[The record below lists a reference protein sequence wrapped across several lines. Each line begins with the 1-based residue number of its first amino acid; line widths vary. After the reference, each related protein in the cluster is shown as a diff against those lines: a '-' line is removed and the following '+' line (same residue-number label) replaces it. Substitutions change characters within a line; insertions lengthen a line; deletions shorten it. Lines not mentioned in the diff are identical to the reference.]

1 MRILLAVD
9 QHSYSTHAV
18 RLVAGLSMNT
28 WADITILGL
37 QPKRKT
43 GEKKSSV
50 VSGGQKIEPSFY
62 KAMHEY
68 RDVFLSHFEGET
80 SPYTQLKYDYELIQI
95 EPGIWQE
102 LHVGRSSR
110 KDFNVV
116 IRQGNPAKEILAEAE
131 REGSDLIVLGC
142 ERGKDCI
149 WEEWGNVPLKI
160 ATLSGCSVLVIKK
173 EIEIKKI
180 LCCLD
185 HDLVS
190 QESLEMI
197 SQMVTLHRAELDI
210 VGLTEGEGLR
220 ENVERKLDWLLKYYR
235 TRNIDPLIELV
246 EFSSLETFISRE
258 TRWGLMA
265 LWMGKKSILE
275 KVLSKNK
282 AARLIKNSASS
293 VLLLK

>member
-9 QHSYSTHAV
+9 QHPYSTHAV
-18 RLVAGLSMNT
+18 RLVAGLAMNT

-43 GEKKSSV
+43 GDNKSSA
-50 VSGGQKIEPSFY
+50 VSGRQKIDPSFS

-68 RDVFLSHFEGET
+68 RDVFLNHFEGET

-110 KDFNVV
+110 KNFNVV
-116 IRQGNPAKEILAEAE
+116 IRQGSPAKEILAEAE

-142 ERGKDCI
+142 EQGKDCI

-160 ATLSGCSVLVIKK
+160 ATLSGCSVWVIKN
-173 EIEIKKI
+173 EIDVKKI

-190 QESLEMI
+190 QESLW
-197 SQMVTLHRAELDI
+197 QDYPA
-210 VGLTEGEGLR
+210 G
-220 ENVERKLDWLLKYYR
+220 
-235 TRNIDPLIELV
+235 
-246 EFSSLETFISRE
+246 
-258 TRWGLMA
+258 
-265 LWMGKKSILE
+265 
-275 KVLSKNK
+275 
-282 AARLIKNSASS
+282 
-293 VLLLK
+293 